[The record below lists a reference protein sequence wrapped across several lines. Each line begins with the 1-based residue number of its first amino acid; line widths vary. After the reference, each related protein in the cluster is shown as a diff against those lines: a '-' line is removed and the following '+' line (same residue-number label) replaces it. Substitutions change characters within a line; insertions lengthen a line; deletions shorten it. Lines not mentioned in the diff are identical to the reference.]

1 MKDLRTYLPLVV
13 LWAKKHHDLIQE
25 HGTELNEEGME
36 MARSVGVAEPER
48 IRIMLVDEIP
58 FQEDPVVYSLA
69 KSVGMLSGQVMG
81 LTLGHAIYIVKGC
94 QSAQL
99 YSHEFRHVHQ
109 YEVLGSIGAFMD
121 VYLEQ
126 VMIFG
131 YHQAPLEQDARQF
144 ETGP

>member
-1 MKDLRTYLPLVV
+1 MKDLNSYLPLVV

-25 HGTELNEEGME
+25 QGAELNEEGME

-69 KSVGMLSGQVMG
+69 KSVGMLSGQVSG
-81 LTLGHAIYIVKGC
+81 ITFGHSIYIVKAC
-94 QSAQL
+94 QSARL

-126 VMIFG
+126 VMTFG
-131 YHQAPLEQDARQF
+131 YHQAPLEKDARQF
-144 ETGP
+144 EIGS

>member
-1 MKDLRTYLPLVV
+1 MKDLNSYLPLVV

-25 HGTELNEEGME
+25 QGAELNEEGME

-69 KSVGMLSGQVMG
+69 KSVGMLSGQVSG
-81 LTLGHAIYIVKGC
+81 ITFGHSIYIVKAC
-94 QSAQL
+94 QSARI

-109 YEVLGSIGAFMD
+109 YETLGSIGEFME

-126 VMIFG
+126 VLMFG
-131 YHQAPLEQDARQF
+131 YHQAPLERDAREF
-144 ETGP
+144 EVA

>member
-1 MKDLRTYLPLVV
+1 MKDLNSYLPLVV

-25 HGTELNEEGME
+25 QGAELNEERME

-69 KSVGMLSGQVMG
+69 KSVGMLSGQVTG
-81 LTLGHAIYIVKGC
+81 ITFGHSIYIVKGC
-94 QSAQL
+94 QSARL

-144 ETGP
+144 EIGS

>member
-1 MKDLRTYLPLVV
+1 MKDLNAYLPLVV

-25 HGTELNEEGME
+25 QGTELNEEGME
-36 MARSVGVAEPER
+36 LARSVGVAEPER
-48 IRIMLVDEIP
+48 ISVLLVDGIP
-58 FQEDPVVYSLA
+58 FQDDPAVCRLA

-81 LTLGHAIYIVKGC
+81 LTLGHAIYIVNGC
-94 QSAQL
+94 QSARL

-109 YEVLGSIGAFMD
+109 YEVLGSIGAFLE

-126 VMIFG
+126 VMMFG

-144 ETGP
+144 EAGS

>member
-1 MKDLRTYLPLVV
+1 MKDLDAYLPLVV

-25 HGTELNEEGME
+25 HGTALNEEGME

-48 IRIMLVDEIP
+48 ICVLLVDEIP
-58 FQEDPVVYSLA
+58 FRDDPVVFSLA

-81 LTLGHAIYIVKGC
+81 ITFGHSIYIVNGC
-94 QSAQL
+94 QSARL

-109 YEVLGSIGAFMD
+109 YETLGSIGEFME

-126 VMIFG
+126 VLMFG
-131 YHQAPLEQDARQF
+131 YHQAPLERDAREF
-144 ETGP
+144 EVA